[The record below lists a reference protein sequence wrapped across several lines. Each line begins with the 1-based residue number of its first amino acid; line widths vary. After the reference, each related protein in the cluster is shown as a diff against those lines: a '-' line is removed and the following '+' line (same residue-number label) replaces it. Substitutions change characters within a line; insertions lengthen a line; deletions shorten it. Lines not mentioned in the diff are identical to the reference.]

1 MKLKAGIIRASLISV
16 ALYAGACSS
25 VHKNLEKQETAA
37 VALYTETLE
46 LHASK
51 QIRALD
57 WDSAYRLMLSENL
70 DIKKKENSL
79 VEARESRAQL
89 FRDMLPGVRFS
100 ANLSKALGE
109 LGTISDEDLRMS
121 VFSTVYIPGLVN
133 FRARHYAA
141 TLAIIRAE
149 WALDLIKREKV
160 ARLREVFVEYESLI
174 LRRESAARIKQL
186 KTARHKSL
194 YEQLLAPPESL
205 RSEQEAMSLMLEEN
219 RLQESLSKLIGEFGL
234 HYKLDTKELP
244 ELRYEE
250 LPLNLNDTKNV
261 AVLLRKNLAADLEA
275 LRLRVLNSKLN
286 FFPDLRLGI
295 STPPL
300 YQKRGKRSTP
310 FSAED
315 IRLSFS
321 SSVSL
326 DTQGRLRHNLKS
338 VKRQVAIQNEVI
350 REQLYASI
358 QRALLAQREMA
369 LLSKELRLTEARLIA
384 LKKQSSPSS
393 MDDFRVKIEQHQILT
408 EQITRLKLKKAK
420 LEGGFLIMDDGY
432 WREQQF

>member
-1 MKLKAGIIRASLISV
+1 MMLRGIAIHTYLIMV
-16 ALYAGACSS
+16 VLWGGACSS
-25 VHKNLEKQETAA
+25 VHKNLNKQETAA
-37 VALYTETLE
+37 EALYSETLE

-51 QIRALD
+51 QTLLLD
-57 WDSAYRLMLSENL
+57 WDRALRMMLSENL

-89 FRDMLPGVRFS
+89 FRDMLPGVRIS

-121 VFSTVYIPGLVN
+121 VFSTVNLPGLVN
-133 FRARHYAA
+133 FRARYYAA

-149 WALDLIKREKV
+149 WALELIKREKI
-160 ARLREVFVEYESLI
+160 ARLREVFVEYESLT
-174 LRRESAARIKQL
+174 LRRDSAARINQL

-205 RSEQEAMSLMLEEN
+205 RSEQEAMSMMLEEN
-219 RLQESLSKLIGEFGL
+219 RLQESASQLIGKFGL
-234 HYKLDTKELP
+234 YYELDIRGLP

-250 LPLNLNDTKNV
+250 VPLDLNDTKNV
-261 AVLLRKNLAADLEA
+261 AILLRKNLAADLEA

-286 FFPDLRLGI
+286 FFPDPRVGI

-300 YQKRGKRSTP
+300 YQTQGNRSTP

-315 IRLSFS
+315 IRISFS
-321 SSVSL
+321 SSVNL
-326 DTQGRLRHNLKS
+326 DTQGRLRQNLKS

-358 QRALLAQREMA
+358 QRAILAQREMA
-369 LLSKELRLTEARLIA
+369 LLVKEYRLTEARLLA

-393 MDDFRVKIEQHQILT
+393 MDDFRLKIEQLQVLT
-408 EQITRLKLKKAK
+408 EQVTRLKLKKAK

-432 WREQQF
+432 WRDQQF

>member
-1 MKLKAGIIRASLISV
+1 
-16 ALYAGACSS
+16 
-25 VHKNLEKQETAA
+25 LEKQETAA

-109 LGTISDEDLRMS
+109 LGTISDDDLRMS

-149 WALDLIKREKV
+149 WALDLMKREKV

-186 KTARHKSL
+186 KTAHHKSL

-234 HYKLDTKELP
+234 HYELDTKGLP